1 MIRRA
6 VLIGLAATALGLAA
20 LPAQADDYPSRTVV
34 IVCPYPA
41 GGPTDQLA
49 RIVAD
54 SLSKQMNQSFVVEN
68 VTGGGTIIGTNKVV
82 KSTPDGY
89 TLLLHNLQI
98 SANPSLYKS
107 LPFDTVKDLTPV
119 IFINRNPLVL
129 SARKDLEANNLDE
142 LLALMKKRTLKA
154 AIPGFGATGHLA
166 TSLLAQEAG
175 AKIDMIPYR
184 GAAPALND
192 ILGGHVDVFF
202 ATPQSIV
209 GQVKAG
215 NMKALGVTS
224 KQPLPE
230 LPNVKSFVSALG
242 PKLEFFYW
250 QALFAPAGTPQPVID
265 KLNAAISKMMDDP
278 KIQKMWADEG
288 VEGFPKEDRSVAAG
302 KKIMASEM
310 ERWGKVIRDNNIQL
324 DQ

>member
-1 MIRRA
+1 MIRRTL
-6 VLIGLAATALGLAA
+6 LIGLAAAGLGLAA
-20 LPAQADDYPSRTVV
+20 LPAQADEYPSRNVLIVV
-34 IVCPYPA
+34 PYPA

-49 RIVAD
+49 RVVAD
-54 SLSKQMNQSFVVEN
+54 SLSKQLNQSFVVEN

-82 KSTPDGY
+82 KASPDGY

-98 SANPSLYKS
+98 SANPTLYKS
-107 LPFDTVKDLTPV
+107 LPFDTEKDLTPV

-129 SARKDLEANNLDE
+129 IARKDLEASNLDE

-192 ILGGHVDVFF
+192 ILGSHVDVFF
-202 ATPQSIV
+202 ATPQQIV

-215 NMKALGVTS
+215 NVKALGITA

-230 LPNVKSFVSALG
+230 LPEVKSFVGVLG
-242 PKLEFFYW
+242 QKLEFFYW

-278 KIQKMWADEG
+278 KVLKMWSDEG
-288 VEGFPKEDRSVAAG
+288 VEPYPKNERSVAAG
-302 KKIMASEM
+302 RQIMKSEM
-310 ERWGKVIRDNNIQL
+310 ARWGQVIKDNNIHLEQ
-324 DQ
+324 